1 MAGHAGV
8 FETAQ
13 RALDAARCLQ
23 MDFGRTPHA
32 FSFPA
37 PIPREV
43 YPALQRK
50 FSPDQPRVPAGN
62 PTAGSGRMVAVVS
75 NRDGGGGLEQI
86 SVPTRKTT
94 D

>member
-1 MAGHAGV
+1 MPTDG
-8 FETAQ
+8 
-13 RALDAARCLQ
+13 
-23 MDFGRTPHA
+23 FGRTPHA

-75 NRDGGGGLEQI
+75 NR
-86 SVPTRKTT
+86 
-94 D
+94 